1 MDTPGAAEV
10 TLDLATL
17 ILDSVIG
24 PHSTIP
30 LPPDEVDLENDLK
43 SIMAQFSI
51 MRAFLADADKGSGYR
66 SNVGRTWIRQ
76 VRNLAYDMEDYLQ
89 ELVVHLEKPSH
100 CPKKLRQPW
109 NKVVENI
116 RGLIQRIDE
125 TNQRYR
131 DFFRDS
137 KLPTGGVAYDPVKLF
152 TTNALFI
159 GRETEIS
166 DVTQTVIRDDTQR
179 QIIPIWGM
187 VGIGKTALAKSVYQ
201 HLRNINDKF
210 KMYAWI
216 TLSHPFDVQEDI
228 RNLIVELENKEDST
242 RRKTLKM
249 MGLKELNIELNK
261 LLQKGPYLI
270 VVDNVSSIEDWND
283 LIQHFHD
290 EQYTGRIIVTTREK
304 SVAKHCSGK
313 NMYKLEAL
321 KDDAAHEL
329 LRKNVLMDRAY
340 FDGQPEIK
348 KQADRIILKC
358 SGLPLAISTI
368 GGFLATRPKTAQEW
382 ESFID
387 NFDSELD
394 KSSSLKN
401 MIRRGHLIRR
411 WIAER
416 YLGDKDRETKGDQF
430 FTDFINW
437 SIIQPSEPVAVG
449 SVASNGY
456 CHVHSLLR
464 EIIVAQSVEEKFCFV
479 LGSRSSSTLTHD
491 IVRHLTISSSWRR
504 DTNDLKAIGDMSH
517 VRSLTVCGKW
527 EPALELGKMRML
539 RVLDLEGTGELLR
552 DHHIEPYVEKLVH
565 LIYLSLRGCHNIYW
579 LTHSLGNLRDLQTL
593 DVRGTSIIILPET
606 IVKLQ
611 KLQYLRAGQIPKD
624 EEPRDCRDLAEP
636 KANTRL
642 TLGGVMKDVI
652 VNSFR
657 SEPKDNG
664 QTTKR
669 DKFNKTFFYDGHLLE
684 STRDKHGIELP
695 KGAHMLNSLET
706 LGVIDVGAKKGTSTE
721 LEKLTKLRKL
731 GVTGLRRENSER
743 FLSATT
749 KLTLLQSLSI
759 RSEGRLGLQDCL
771 DSKSSWHPTD
781 DVQSLKLYGN
791 LLTLPSWIVGLQ
803 KLTKLKLRSTRLGH
817 DAIQVLGSLPCLAI
831 MRLLTNSLVGEDLH
845 LHFQRGSFLG
855 LVLLQLDGLPEL
867 QSLVFEQ
874 GATPNLEL
882 LQVMNSTDIEKNG
895 CFGLSYLPRL
905 KEVHA
910 RLTDMFM
917 HDLRTQL
924 ARNPN
929 QPILREI

>member
-187 VGIGKTALAKSVYQ
+187 
-201 HLRNINDKF
+201 
-210 KMYAWI
+210 
-216 TLSHPFDVQEDI
+216 
-228 RNLIVELENKEDST
+228 
-242 RRKTLKM
+242 
-249 MGLKELNIELNK
+249 
-261 LLQKGPYLI
+261 
-270 VVDNVSSIEDWND
+270 
-283 LIQHFHD
+283 
-290 EQYTGRIIVTTREK
+290 
-304 SVAKHCSGK
+304 
-313 NMYKLEAL
+313 
-321 KDDAAHEL
+321 
-329 LRKNVLMDRAY
+329 VLMDRAY